1 MGGQDDVI
9 QVVLATLQSYQ
20 VENRDG
26 LKRVHERLD
35 LLIGRDY
42 VPREDCERYR
52 QLCKACVKDEIK
64 KVDDNLKAEIKKVG
78 GYPAWVVVICSILS
92 GIVVGI
98 AVRAVG

>member
-1 MGGQDDVI
+1 MVTGGGGKLSGQDDVI

-52 QLCKACVKDEIK
+52 QACKTCIKEEIK
-64 KVDDNLKAEIKKVG
+64 KVSG
-78 GYPAWVVVICSILS
+78 HPTWMVVLFSITS
-92 GIVVGI
+92 GLIVGI
-98 AVRAVG
+98 AVRAIG

>member
-1 MGGQDDVI
+1 LNSVLNWQEDVI

-52 QLCKACVKDEIK
+52 QACKTCIKEEIK
-64 KVDDNLKAEIKKVG
+64 KVS
-78 GYPAWVVVICSILS
+78 GYPAW
-92 GIVVGI
+92 IVVLFSVTSSLIVFITTYSLLRG
-98 AVRAVG
+98 

>member
-9 QVVLATLQSYQ
+9 QVVLSTLQSYQ

-52 QLCKACVKDEIK
+52 QVCKTCIKDEIK
-64 KVDDNLKAEIKKVG
+64 KVVG
-78 GYPAWVVVICSILS
+78 
-92 GIVVGI
+92 
-98 AVRAVG
+98 